1 MFLPKKSRIL
11 IKIGSKQWEK
21 DKECVIPP
29 GKGKRKEKGKI
40 KAIKGGKSLKNPGFR
55 PRFPVFQ
62 QDLAGRQ
69 ELIQGES

>member
-1 MFLPKKSRIL
+1 MFLPKKSGIL

-21 DKECVIPP
+21 DKECAIPP
-29 GKGKRKEKGKI
+29 GKGKGKRKNKGNNRGKI
-40 KAIKGGKSLKNPGFR
+40 LKNPGFQ